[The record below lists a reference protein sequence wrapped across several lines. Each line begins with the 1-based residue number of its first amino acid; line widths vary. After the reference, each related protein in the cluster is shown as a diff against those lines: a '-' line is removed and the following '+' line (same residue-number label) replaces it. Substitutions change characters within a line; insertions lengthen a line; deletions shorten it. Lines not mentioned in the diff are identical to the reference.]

1 MFNFPLK
8 LRRANGLII
17 PVGPG
22 FSQAR
27 TIASEID
34 GTIISFKAP
43 KHQPIRSNDQGYKP
57 ESRYNESQ
65 LIFRNYYNEQQEE
78 RGLPDHWRKADF
90 FYHSWAFNGP
100 WFTGPVAELDLSF
113 KLVKVVNYPEDVSL
127 FHPRALEQVIGDYLT
142 EMFSHHIDDT
152 RGNIQEFKAPT
163 NWQLIHHLPVNAA
176 RLEVFSENFSPH
188 RTIKRMVF
196 FPISDD
202 ILAVLIF
209 WPSRLK
215 NLPRAELDKR
225 VNEKPVLELMENIIS
240 SLELKLSPKAQAQ
253 QQAALKG
260 MEDTSLTTEYPP
272 LKWDSVSEEEKL
284 KILASQS

>member
-17 PVGPG
+17 PVGPS

-27 TIASEID
+27 TISSEID
-34 GTIISFKAP
+34 GTTILFKAP
-43 KHQPIRSNDQGYKP
+43 KHSPIRSNHEGYTP
-57 ESRYNESQ
+57 QRRYSESQ
-65 LIFRNYYNEQQEE
+65 LTFRNYYNEQQEE

-100 WFTGPVAELDLSF
+100 WFTGAVAELELSF

-127 FHPRALEQVIGDYLT
+127 FHPRSLEQVIGDYLT
-142 EMFSHHIDDT
+142 EMYSHHRSKS
-152 RGNIQEFKAPT
+152 RGGIQVFKAPT
-163 NWQLIHHLPVNAA
+163 NWQLVHHLPVNAA

-225 VNEKPVLELMENIIS
+225 VNEKPVLELMEDIIS
-240 SLELKLSPKAQAQ
+240 SLELELSPKAQAQ
-253 QQAALKG
+253 QQAALKD
-260 MEDTSLTTEYPP
+260 MEDTSLIKEYPP

-284 KILASQS
+284 KILTSQK